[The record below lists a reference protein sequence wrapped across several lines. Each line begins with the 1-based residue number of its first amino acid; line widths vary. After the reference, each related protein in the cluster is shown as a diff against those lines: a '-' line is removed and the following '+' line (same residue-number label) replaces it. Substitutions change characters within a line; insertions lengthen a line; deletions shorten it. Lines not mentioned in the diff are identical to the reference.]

1 MSGQPGEEVGM
12 AASDNPQLTD
22 DSPSTS
28 PPKPLPVI
36 DNIKPESLA
45 PKTPERGRVKPSLPI
60 QKKRSFVIK
69 TSRENLDMSS
79 EEEEEEDEYRKGG
92 YHPVEI
98 GDSFNK
104 RYKVTAKLGW
114 GHFSTVWLAHDDKDN
129 QVVALKIVKSAHH
142 YAEAARDEIKIL
154 QKATSADPDNA
165 SCVVRLLDHFELNGP
180 NGLHVCMVFEK
191 VGCNLLTLIRMYKYK
206 GLPLPLVRII
216 AKQIL
221 IGVEFLHRCLIIHT
235 DLKPENLLLV
245 KTPKIVRR
253 MQRQEEKEKE
263 KEKDRDQEQ
272 EPDQTTINTGS
283 DGNKEDSV
291 PASPED
297 AKKAPGLDGSTWT
310 DEELMEIYGD
320 CCKIKIVDLGNACW
334 TYKHFTDD
342 VQTRQYR
349 APEVI
354 LGARYDCAID
364 VWSIACIIFEL
375 LTGDLLFEPKSGRT
389 FEKNDDHLAQIQE
402 LLGKM
407 PRNVALSG
415 KFSRNFFNRHSE
427 LRYIKNLKFWPL
439 RDVLREKYKF
449 PEKDAD
455 EITDFLLPMLNMCP
469 RDRVTARQALLHFWV
484 KDVDVNDFRTV
495 LNLNK

>member
-1 MSGQPGEEVGM
+1 MSSQAGEEVGV
-12 AASDNPQLTD
+12 AASDTTSHVD
-22 DSPSTS
+22 ESPS
-28 PPKPLPVI
+28 PPKPPVL
-36 DNIKPESLA
+36 DNTKPESLA
-45 PKTPERGRVKPSLPI
+45 PKTPDRGRVKPLLPL

-98 GDSFNK
+98 GDSFNG

-114 GHFSTVWLAHDDKDN
+114 GHFSTVWLAHDSVEN
-129 QVVALKIVKSAHH
+129 RVVALKIVKSAHH

-154 QKATSADPDNA
+154 QKATSADPNNE

-206 GLPLPLVRII
+206 GLPLPLVRMI

-253 MQRQEEKEKE
+253 LQKQEEKEKE
-263 KEKDRDQEQ
+263 QQEQ
-272 EPDQTTINTGS
+272 STINTGS
-283 DGNKEDSV
+283 DVNKDGSAPSSDDS
-291 PASPED
+291 
-297 AKKAPGLDGSTWT
+297 KKAPGLDGSTWT

-320 CCKIKIVDLGNACW
+320 CSRIKIVDLGNACW

-407 PRNVALSG
+407 PRHVALSG

-449 PEKDAD
+449 AEKDAD

-469 RDRVTARQALLHFWV
+469 RDRVTARQALQHLWV
-484 KDVDVNDFRTV
+484 RDVDVNDFRTV
-495 LNLNK
+495 LNLNKSC